1 MAEHHPEG
9 HGIQQPPY
17 GVQHDPH
24 APHGHGAVALPF
36 SEAEWRQFRQDD
48 LTGAKAIVGLMAGI
62 FVVGLLLYATIAYV
76 TAP

>member
-9 HGIQQPPY
+9 HEIQQSPY
-17 GVQHDPH
+17 GVQHGAH
-24 APHGHGAVALPF
+24 APHGAGTPALPF
-36 SEAEWRQFRQDD
+36 SEAEWRQFRDDD

-62 FVVGLLLYATIAYV
+62 FVVGLLLYAAIAYV